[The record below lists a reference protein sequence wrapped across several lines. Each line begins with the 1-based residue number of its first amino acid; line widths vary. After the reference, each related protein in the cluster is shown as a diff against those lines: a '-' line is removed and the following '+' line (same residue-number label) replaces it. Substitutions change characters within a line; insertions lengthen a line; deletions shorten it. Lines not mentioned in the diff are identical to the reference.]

1 MSIFFI
7 SQEKKLNPYKKQE
20 YIHISL
26 TYFCYFRYLFIRNQ
40 YKEQH
45 MIEKIRKVLSA
56 GEGLKVEFKEETGG
70 VPQNVYETV
79 CSFSNSF
86 GIKF

>member
-1 MSIFFI
+1 
-7 SQEKKLNPYKKQE
+7 
-20 YIHISL
+20 
-26 TYFCYFRYLFIRNQ
+26 
-40 YKEQH
+40 
-45 MIEKIRKVLSA
+45 MIEKIRKVLSV